1 MSAMPKGLLFGSRS
15 FDLRHLTMLVL
26 LAVMLILPLFGD
38 AYLMRVATRVIV
50 LSMVAISL
58 DILLGYGGLISFGH
72 AMFLGSGGYV
82 LGVLTYLGIGN
93 GFVVYPAAIAL
104 SVVLACI
111 VGMIVLRTVGVYFI
125 MITLAFAQMLY
136 YLANGIR
143 IGENYG
149 GDEGLPLPSRTDFLG
164 ALNFNDPAVFHYFT
178 LAILVAI
185 LYVSY
190 KLVNSRFGRVI
201 KACRDNERRAKS
213 LGYNTFSYRLV
224 AFMISGGIAGLAGA
238 LHMNLQKFVSPDE
251 LHWIISGDL
260 LIMVI
265 VGGANSLIG
274 PIIGTGV
281 FVLLEEGISNL
292 TEHWMAIFGPMLILI
307 VLFGRRGIYGLIKP
321 KGEDG

>member
-38 AYLMRVATRVIV
+38 AYLLRVATRVIV

-213 LGYNTFSYRLV
+213 LGYNTFGYRLV

>member
-213 LGYNTFSYRLV
+213 LGYNTFGYRLV